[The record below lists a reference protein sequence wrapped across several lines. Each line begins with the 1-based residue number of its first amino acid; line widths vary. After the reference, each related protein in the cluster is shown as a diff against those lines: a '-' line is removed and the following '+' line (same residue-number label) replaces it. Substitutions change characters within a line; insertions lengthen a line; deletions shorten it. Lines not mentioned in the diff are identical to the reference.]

1 MEVHLNTHG
10 YVVELTSDE
19 RSALVWALEAGRAL
33 LLGDPN
39 LAILAAEDAVRPD
52 LLDDL
57 TDRVFLAGCRTA
69 TGE

>member
-1 MEVHLNTHG
+1 MEVHSNAQG
-10 YVVELTSDE
+10 YLVELTNTE

-39 LAILAAEDAVRPD
+39 LAVLAAEDAVRPD

-57 TDRVFLAGCRTA
+57 TDRLFLAGCRA
-69 TGE
+69 APSE